1 MVLKTNT
8 GWLVPEM
15 CSDASKLLALIGKKN
30 VGAVFC
36 FVYFHFFFL
45 PATFT
50 FLHAELD
57 SLKIILTSY
66 TK

>member
-15 CSDASKLLALIGKKN
+15 CSDASKLLALIGKKCRCCFL
-30 VGAVFC
+30 FC
-36 FVYFHFFFL
+36 LFPFFFSL
-45 PATFT
+45 PAIFT
-50 FLHAELD
+50 FLHAGLD
-57 SLKIILTSY
+57 SLKVIQISY

>member
-30 VGAVFC
+30 VGAHQKITDNQKKS
-36 FVYFHFFFL
+36 YL
-45 PATFT
+45 
-50 FLHAELD
+50 ELM
-57 SLKIILTSY
+57 ILVLF
-66 TK
+66 

>member
-36 FVYFHFFFL
+36 FVYFHFFSFQL
-45 PATFT
+45 L
-50 FLHAELD
+50 LHFCMQN
-57 SLKIILTSY
+57 
-66 TK
+66 